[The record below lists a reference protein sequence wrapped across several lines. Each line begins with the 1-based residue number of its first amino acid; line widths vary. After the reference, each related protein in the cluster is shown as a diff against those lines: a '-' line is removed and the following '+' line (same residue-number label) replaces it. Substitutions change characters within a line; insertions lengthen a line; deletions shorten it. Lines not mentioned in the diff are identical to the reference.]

1 MIRHSF
7 ETAFSKYHDPGIA
20 DIDKRLHLGSRLEK
34 STYYRT
40 HFVVLPVFKKEYL
53 FE

>member
-7 ETAFSKYHDPGIA
+7 ETEFDKYHDPGIA
-20 DIDKRLHLGSRLEK
+20 DIDKRLHFGSSLEK
-34 STYYRT
+34 SAYHRT
-40 HFVVLPVFKKEYL
+40 RFVVLPVFKKEYL